1 MVAGRR
7 RILEGVVISDKM
19 DKTITVLVERLTPH
33 PLYDKIIKRRTKVKA
48 HDPKNEARVG
58 DVVRIIESR
67 PFSKTKRWALVA
79 ILRRAVETE
88 TGGKK

>member
-7 RILEGVVISDKM
+7 RTLEGVVISDKM